1 MMRRML
7 FAVAAAA
14 MVLAPPAA
22 AKTVTVQITSAG
34 FVPSAVTVDVGDTV
48 TWTNADTTRH
58 QVVATSGAFSSPVL
72 QPGQSYSYT
81 FRTAGRYTYRDAFAK
96 NRRGTV
102 TVNDTVTLRS
112 SSRAVTYGSSVTLS
126 GVVSNQRAGETVVI
140 HSQACGGA
148 TLTRLATVTTTTG
161 GAWRYVVKPSA
172 NTTYQAR
179 WKTTTSAQVNVGVR
193 PRIALRKL
201 SRTRFSVRVSAAQ
214 SFAGKIVVLQ
224 RFNRSRGVCVG
235 VKRVTLRA
243 STLGVAPTV
252 VSARTFRAS
261 VSRGL
266 RLRIRMLRTQTGP
279 CYLEGRSNIVR
290 S

>member
-1 MMRRML
+1 MMRRTL

-22 AKTVTVQITSAG
+22 AKTVTVQITSTG
-34 FVPSAVTVDVGDTV
+34 FVPSAVTVEVGDTV
-48 TWTNADTTRH
+48 TWVNADTTRH

-72 QPGQSYSYT
+72 QPGQSFSYT
-81 FRTAGRYTYRDAFAK
+81 FRTSGRYAYRDAFAR
-96 NRRGTV
+96 NRRGTI
-102 TVNDTVTLRS
+102 TVNDTVTLRPS
-112 SSRAVTYGSSVTLS
+112 SPAVTYGSAVTLS

-161 GAWRYVVKPSA
+161 GAWRYVAKPSA
-172 NTTYQAR
+172 NTTYQAQ
-179 WKTTTSAQVNVGVR
+179 WKTISSARVSVGVR
-193 PRIALRKL
+193 PRLVLRKL
-201 SRTRFSVRVSAAQ
+201 SRARFSVRVSAAQ
-214 SFAGKIVVLQ
+214 SFAGKVVVLQ
-224 RFNRSRGVCVG
+224 RFNRSRASWVT

-252 VSARTFRAS
+252 VSARTFRAN

-266 RLRIRMLRTQTGP
+266 RLRVRMPRTQTGP
-279 CYLEGRSNIVR
+279 CYLEGRSNLVR